1 MSLAL
6 PTFSRKKVWE
16 FNPIK
21 TRGGGHCAP
30 PVTYLR
36 VTVQIHVR
44 ACWKNLTFPNY
55 EFGKGPYAFY
65 PIKLSHSRGRNKA
78 CQKYQNFMRQDP
90 YKLGRT
96 PLYHQKISKVKH
108 YFGGFQA
115 SKLHESFW
123 IFSKKN
129 RNLTPPNPKLFWG
142 GTMCLPPPWF
152 LDTIR

>member
-21 TRGGGHCAP
+21 TRGGIVP
-30 PVTYLR
+30 PPC
-36 VTVQIHVR
+36 HVFACNR
-44 ACWKNLTFPNY
+44 ANTRTSVLKKLDFSQLWVWKR
-55 EFGKGPYAFY
+55 PYAFY
-65 PIKLSHSRGRNKA
+65 PIKLFHLRGRNKV
-78 CQKYQNFMRQDP
+78 CQKYQNFMRRDP

-96 PLYHQKISKVKH
+96 PLDHQKISKVKH

-129 RNLTPPNPKLFWG
+129 WNPNPTQPQVILG
-142 GTMCLPPPWF
+142 GTMCPPPWF
-152 LDTIR
+152 LDTVR